1 LEQKRSVQEKAPDNN
16 KGKEGLKEFPSIYVS
31 ENIFDVCSEGHSSI
45 SHFSHQDGFGAFEK
59 HIKGIGLK
67 LLTKIEYE
75 GKGLVNKGQGIVN
88 PIELV

>member
-1 LEQKRSVQEKAPDNN
+1 LEQKRSIQEKASDNN

-31 ENIFDVCSEGHSSI
+31 KNIFDVCSEGHSSI